1 MPGAESGVP
10 QFTELPTVL
19 PAELRADCSRCAALC
34 CVAPSFD
41 AVQGFGFDKPAHS
54 ACPHLQA
61 DHRCGIHAELR
72 PRGFPGCAVYDCH
85 GAGQWVTQQL
95 FAGRPWPLQPDGGRQ
110 QFEQFMRVRP
120 LFELLMLLT
129 LALQRPGHDAA
140 LDEALRALREELQG
154 VREEELNGRPLF
166 NAMPW
171 RERVFALLRR
181 LA

>member
-1 MPGAESGVP
+1 MPQP
-10 QFTELPTVL
+10 TELPT
-19 PAELRADCSRCAALC
+19 ELRADCSRCAALC

-41 AVQGFGFDKPAHS
+41 AVQGFGFGRARPQRLPAS
-54 ACPHLQA
+54 ASRPSLRHPCRTAPA
-61 DHRCGIHAELR
+61 GIPRLR
-72 PRGFPGCAVYDCH
+72 GLRRH
-85 GAGQWVTQQL
+85 GAGQWVTQQF
-95 FAGRPWPLQPDGGRQ
+95 FADQPWRLQPDGGRQ

-140 LDEALRALREELQG
+140 LDEALRALREELEQ
-154 VREEELNGRPLF
+154 VQDEELNGHPLF